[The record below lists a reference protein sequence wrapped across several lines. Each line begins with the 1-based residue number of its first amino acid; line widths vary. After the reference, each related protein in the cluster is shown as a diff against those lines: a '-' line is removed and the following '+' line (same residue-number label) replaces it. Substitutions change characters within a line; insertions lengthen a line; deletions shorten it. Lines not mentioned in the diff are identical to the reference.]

1 MSCLLAA
8 CIPALLMLS
17 TFGLQRLESVL
28 HGNRPSA
35 AEIIARFDHS
45 AKAAHETATARE
57 TVRRSGL
64 GARIEPVYRLL
75 ADEPGLPTLPFATAP
90 PNPQFRP
97 AGHVNPV

>member
-28 HGNRPSA
+28 NGNRPSA
-35 AEIIARFDHS
+35 AEFIARFDQT
-45 AKAAHETATARE
+45 ARAAREAATARE
-57 TVRRSGL
+57 AVRLSGL
-64 GARIEPVYRLL
+64 SARIEPVYRLP
-75 ADEPGLPTLPFATAP
+75 ADEPGLPTRPFATAQ

-97 AGHVNPV
+97 AAHVNPV